1 MYLDHFLCKMCH
13 VFISNISL
21 LIDFYIKTSTHL
33 SACNKLQK
41 LKTSGYPLY
50 AKFDRMRRTGNFS
63 ESEYREIME
72 INQ

>member
-33 SACNKLQK
+33 SACNKLEK

-50 AKFDRMRRTGNFS
+50 AKFDKECVEQETSQRVNTKR
-63 ESEYREIME
+63 
-72 INQ
+72 